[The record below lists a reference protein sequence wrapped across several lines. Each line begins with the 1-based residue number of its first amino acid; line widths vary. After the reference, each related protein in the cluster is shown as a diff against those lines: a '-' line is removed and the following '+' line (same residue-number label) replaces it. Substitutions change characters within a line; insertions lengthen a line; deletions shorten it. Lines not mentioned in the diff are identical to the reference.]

1 MTIVETSNYTRLAK
15 DFIVTT
21 TGKDP
26 TTDAYFRVVNS
37 AAPYIDLGNSSQFI
51 VHSQNSYLDLFNL
64 NSRFN
69 RFMTEYAVENENMR
83 EYFAAIQLVTNQLST
98 TESTAGATSNKYLDN
113 DGKLLEYVES
123 GETGTVTIPITI
135 SGSDDSLSVEGTWM
149 ATESDTTYPYT
160 YLLLTGADEGTW
172 AVSGNIATKNGES
185 YIFSNGVY
193 NDDNTVLLGFNLRKD
208 IDTLF
213 AIKSTE
219 TFPVTVTD
227 GNLQFM
233 ISSITAETFEISVGT
248 TGQSD
253 YSSSIGWFGTTIMT
267 MSGCDGLFSN
277 NNIVLSFYMYW
288 VKHIASAFN
297 MFGSC
302 SNIGTVNLDNL
313 VSVGGYNTGEGDGS
327 GGTLYM
333 FRNCYQL
340 TSVSLSKLETI
351 GLTAVYA
358 GSMEMFYGCV
368 SLHEV
373 DLSSLTTI
381 KGTSSGRKGGA
392 YAMFSGCTSLTSVYL
407 SGLTTIASKDIGIGS
422 DWGYD
427 GAAEMFTGCP
437 LTGVSKYNYKILTV
451 DTTTALTTAPADET
465 IIAGIY
471 TPDGISTAYEFT
483 TGQSSKVIS
492 VEGDVVTLSGT

>member
-98 TESTAGATSNKYLDN
+98 TESTAGATSNKYLDD

-123 GETGTVTIPITI
+123 GETETVTIPITI
-135 SGSDDSLSVEGTWM
+135 SGSSDSLSVEGTWM
-149 ATESDTTYPYT
+149 ATKSDTTYPYT
-160 YLLLTGADEGTW
+160 YLLLTGADEGAW

-213 AIKSTE
+213 AIKSSE
-219 TFPVTVTD
+219 TFPVTVID
-227 GNLQFM
+227 GNLEFNVPSDM
-233 ISSITAETFEISVGT
+233 ACFDIYIGT
-248 TGQSD
+248 HGQSN
-253 YSSSIGWFGTTIMT
+253 YSSSIGWFGTTTKYMVEGEALFKNNTTINSFSMYWLKHI
-267 MSGCDGLFSN
+267 DGASNMFSN
-277 NNIVLSFYMYW
+277 
-288 VKHIASAFN
+288 ASRLTSVDLTNLIEISGDAQS

-302 SNIGTVNLDNL
+302 ISISSISLPRLKTIDMTASSMFGGCLSLD
-313 VSVGGYNTGEGDGS
+313 
-327 GGTLYM
+327 
-333 FRNCYQL
+333 
-340 TSVSLSKLETI
+340 TI
-351 GLTAVYA
+351 
-358 GSMEMFYGCV
+358 
-368 SLHEV
+368 
-373 DLSSLTTI
+373 DLSSLYYI
-381 KGTSSGRKGGA
+381 CGSIDV
-392 YAMFSGCTSLTSVYL
+392 M
-407 SGLTTIASKDIGIGS
+407 IGS
-422 DWGYD
+422 
-427 GAAEMFTGCP
+427 CP
-437 LTGVSKYNYKILTV
+437 LSNASKYNYKILTANGYS
-451 DTTTALTTAPADET
+451 ALTTAPST
-465 IIAGIY
+465 GTTIAGIVSD
-471 TPDGISTAYEFT
+471 TNICPFEI
-483 TGQSSKVIS
+483 GQSNKVDS